1 MAFIRRD
8 PVSQEP
14 FSSRRYDLCY
24 THCEISLRSKH
35 ELAFDGLLMK
45 AVTARVTRKNFFVIL
60 LGLLSAFSLESSVW
74 PYSVTQNQN
83 CSGNCESHERL
94 AAFTQTKTLDARTV
108 SFTPADRISALQS
121 ADLASGADVQAATSG
136 STLSNTDQVPTST
149 QALKNPGTE
158 GGSTPGPSFFLLI
171 GLALIGVRLVIS
183 YRSRKVKNLATQTH

>member
-1 MAFIRRD
+1 
-8 PVSQEP
+8 
-14 FSSRRYDLCY
+14 
-24 THCEISLRSKH
+24 
-35 ELAFDGLLMK
+35 MK
-45 AVTARVTRKNFFVIL
+45 AVTARVRRKNFFVIF
-60 LGLLSAFSLESSVW
+60 LGLLSAFSLGSSVW

-121 ADLASGADVQAATSG
+121 ADLATGADVQSATSG
-136 STLSNTDQVPTST
+136 STTDQVPTST
-149 QALKNPGTE
+149 QALKNSGTE
-158 GGSTPGPSFFLLI
+158 GGSTPGPGFFLLV